1 MNTQTQALISKG
13 MLLAAAF
20 GLAACKPTTTD
31 INQVVPAG
39 YSQAISLNAED
50 LDSSSFIY
58 QVSPPEHGTLSGTA
72 PNLIYTPAAGYT
84 GWDRFTYTASHGDA
98 VSRETLVRLFVEEPA
113 APDWVTLQGNANHD
127 GYIPV
132 SLNTDDFS
140 LLWQTD
146 LGSASYQPPVGD
158 GQHLFIVADHT
169 LQALRTRDGSQAWQ
183 HRFSTALYSVN
194 PPAYAANSV
203 LLQVGKECSDCANKP
218 FLYSFNASTG
228 TQQFASEF
236 SAQWEDYL
244 APTPF
249 DDTVYVNAGA
259 FGGLQAFDLNSGA
272 SAWFTELPQ
281 FDSWTPAVNT
291 DWITG
296 YMDGAL
302 YLMDR
307 QSGSLLGSIDD
318 PDYSWHD
325 YDVEYAP
332 VLTSQ
337 GNAIVAE
344 QGRLLNFNL
353 NQMTLDWQLSEQFSA
368 QPAYADGTIYAINN
382 GTGVQALSAADHS
395 LLWQWDA
402 PASASG
408 AIIVTRNLILIST
421 ATTTHALDR
430 TSGAER
436 WQFNSGGHLMLG
448 SDHVLYILSD
458 DGRLSA
464 INTQPDHDDDGLPTW
479 WERRYGLDP
488 YFTDDANADTDGDLL
503 INSEEYAHYSNPTLP
518 DTDGDEL
525 SDFDEVSVHGTL
537 VNQPDTDGD
546 NMSDGWEI
554 RHQLLPNDPTDAN
567 LDPDGDASNNLEESL
582 AGTDPHDPSSTP
594 PYIDFASY
602 SFEDPQLPAGW
613 ETDGSSDWNISTNFA
628 SDGNQAL
635 RQLPNSNSSLTWS
648 GFFAGNTVQFQAASN
663 CTSFS
668 SLLQV
673 DTGQE
678 TFNFSLEAS
687 GWNAFTFPVAR
698 GFNRIRFQAESD
710 CTVYLDNLQI
720 SPRSGWSAQS
730 GAFLATYDESLRLY
744 SASGTVL
751 REVAVPP
758 AGGCCDYPRDLTLLD
773 DGRIAIFNGTF
784 SPQLSL
790 YNPVTHR
797 WTHLQAE
804 DWSLINNGTYGGIA
818 SSGDYVYVGN
828 MRNARNDRAGVIRFN
843 TITGQTTFFGETD
856 YIDLTLGLD
865 GVLYALDGRGT
876 TVHGFDLDSLSLINS
891 TGINSARAIAVDANS
906 TLFSA
911 TWGGLIQ
918 RHNVDGSIDISLDA
932 GGSLFDLNLRADG
945 LLLASDRDGRLFST
959 STDLSTFS
967 NIVATNAADFVEVV
981 SPAATSSSVARALQ
995 AVAPDTE
1002 NNLAANDTP
1011 DPDSLDEQGFSSS
1024 PLGPVRR

>member
-1 MNTQTQALISKG
+1 MKTQTHALISKG
-13 MLLAAAF
+13 MLVAVAF

-39 YSQAISLNAED
+39 SSQAISLNAKD
-50 LDSSSFIY
+50 LDSSSFTY
-58 QVSPPEHGTLSGTA
+58 QVSQPEHGTLSGTA
-72 PNLIYTPAAGYT
+72 PNLMYTPTAGYS

-98 VSRETLVRLFVEEPA
+98 VSRETQVSLFVEESA
-113 APDWVTLQGNANHD
+113 APDWITLQGNASHD
-127 GYIPV
+127 GYVPIT
-132 SLNTDDFS
+132 LNADDFS

-146 LGSASYQPPVGD
+146 LGSASYQPPVSN
-158 GQHLFIVADHT
+158 GQHLFIVADQT
-169 LQALRTRDGSQAWQ
+169 LQALRTRDGSKAWQ
-183 HRFSTALYSVN
+183 HRFSSAVTSVN

-203 LLQVGKECSDCANKP
+203 LLQVGQECSSCTNKP

-228 TQQFASEF
+228 AQQFASVF

-259 FGGLQAFDLNSGA
+259 FGGLQAFDLSSGT
-272 SAWFTELPQ
+272 SLWFTELPQ
-281 FDSWTPAVNT
+281 FDSWTPAVNA
-291 DWITG
+291 DWVTG

-302 YLMDR
+302 HLLDR
-307 QSGSLLGSIDD
+307 HSGSVLGSITD
-318 PDYSWHD
+318 PDYSWHG

-353 NQMTLDWQLSEQFSA
+353 NQMTLDWQLSEEFSA
-368 QPAYADGTIYAINN
+368 QPAYADGTVYAINN
-382 GTGVQALSAADHS
+382 GSSVQAIAATDQRI
-395 LLWQWDA
+395 LWQWDA
-402 PASASG
+402 PTNATG

-430 TSGAER
+430 ASGAEH
-436 WQFNSGGHLMLG
+436 WQFNSGGHLLLG

-458 DGRLSA
+458 EGRLSA
-464 INTQPDHDDDGLPTW
+464 INTQPDYDGDGLPTW

-488 YFTDDANADTDGDLL
+488 YFTDDANTDTDGDLL
-503 INSEEYAHYSNPTLP
+503 TNSQEYAHYSNPLLA
-518 DTDGDEL
+518 DSDGDEL
-525 SDFDEVSVHGTL
+525 SDYDEVSVHGTQADL
-537 VNQPDTDGD
+537 PDTDGD
-546 NMSDGWEI
+546 KMSDGWEA

-567 LDPDGDASNNLEESL
+567 LDPDGDTSSNHEESL
-582 AGTDPHDPSSTP
+582 ADTDPNDPTSTP
-594 PYIDFASY
+594 PYLEFGSF
-602 SFEDPQLPAGW
+602 SFEDPQLPTGW
-613 ETDGSSDWNISTNFA
+613 ETDGSPDWSLSTSLA

-635 RQLPNSNSSLTWS
+635 RQAPDSDGSIVWS
-648 GFFAGNTVQFQAASN
+648 GFFAGNNVQIQAASN
-663 CTSFS
+663 CISFN
-668 SLLQV
+668 SLLQI

-678 TFNFSLEAS
+678 TFSFTLLAP
-687 GWNAFTFPVAR
+687 GWSTFTFPVAR
-698 GFNRIRFQAESD
+698 GFNRIRFHADSN
-710 CTVYLDNLQI
+710 CTVYLDNVQV
-720 SPRSGWSAQS
+720 SRRTGWSAQS
-730 GAFLATYDESLRLY
+730 GAFLTIYDESLRLY
-744 SASGTVL
+744 SADGQVM

-773 DGRIAIFNGTF
+773 DGRIAVFNGTF

-790 YNPVTHR
+790 YNPATHR

-828 MRNARNDRAGVIRFN
+828 MRNARYNRGGLIRFDA
-843 TITGQTTFFGETD
+843 ITGQVTYFAEDD

-865 GVLYALDGRGT
+865 GVLYALDDRGT
-876 TVHGFDLDSLSLINS
+876 TVHAFDLESLSLMNS
-891 TGINSARAIAVDANS
+891 TGINQARAIAVDANG
-906 TLFSA
+906 TLYSA

-918 RHNVDGSIDISLDA
+918 RHNIDGTIDTSLNV
-932 GGSLFDLNLRADG
+932 GGSLYDLNLREDG
-945 LLLASDRDGRLFST
+945 LLLASDRNGRLFST
-959 STDLSTFS
+959 STDLSTFI

-981 SPAATSSSVARALQ
+981 PPAATSSSVARALH
-995 AVAPDTE
+995 AVAPNTQ
-1002 NNLAANDTP
+1002 NSLTSNGTP
-1011 DPDSLDEQGFSSS
+1011 DPDSFDEQGFSNS